1 MTRLSISLAALVVAA
16 GAALAQQKGGEE
28 KSSPQMQG
36 GPATQSPQKNEAQP
50 GAERVPGKAGKSAAE
65 KSVEPK
71 DKASKGTAEKAEPKD
86 KGGAQKST
94 EPKEKGAK
102 GTAEKAQPKDKGTA
116 QKSPQPQDKGTAEK
130 AQPQD
135 KGGTAEKA
143 RDPNRGT
150 ARKGR
155 EPGQE
160 GTKGAAQRGSTE
172 RVQVTSEQR
181 TNISQTLT
189 KERQVNRVTNV
200 NFSIN
205 VGTRVPRS
213 VRLVALPASVI
224 AIVPEYRSYRYF
236 VAEDRICIVEPAT
249 YEIVEVIEVS
259 DRTASRPGGS
269 THRLVLT
276 EEEKEIILSEVDM
289 RDGSTLGLG
298 ALTEG
303 AEVPQRAELLEFAE
317 TVVEKVP
324 KVKGYRYIA
333 ADNRIAIV
341 EPQDQKVALVIE
353 QRR

>member
-16 GAALAQQKGGEE
+16 GAALAQQKAGEE

-50 GAERVPGKAGKSAAE
+50 GADKVPGKAGKSAAE

-116 QKSPQPQDKGTAEK
+116 QKSP
-130 AQPQD
+130 QPQD

-333 ADNRIAIV
+333 ADNRIALV